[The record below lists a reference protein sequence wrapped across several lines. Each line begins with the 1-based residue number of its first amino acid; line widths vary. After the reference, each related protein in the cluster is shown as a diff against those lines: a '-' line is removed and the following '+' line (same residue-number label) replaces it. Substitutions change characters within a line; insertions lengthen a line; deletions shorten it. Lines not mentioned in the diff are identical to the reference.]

1 MDIDC
6 KKFAKDIRS
15 LDKEMRSWDA
25 YTGLDNSV
33 KNMITSLRAVNE
45 LQNPAIRDRHWQELM
60 KATKVLPPPRLP
72 PPLAPTPEP
81 RRSQICMQGG
91 SAQSALKA
99 GLTQIPV
106 RGL

>member
-25 YTGLDNSV
+25 FTGLDNSV

-45 LQNPAIRDRHWQELM
+45 LQNPAIRNRHWQELM
-60 KATKVLPPPRLP
+60 QATKVLPALRPS
-72 PPLAPTPEP
+72 LAPAPGP
-81 RRSQICMQGG
+81 GG
-91 SAQSALKA
+91 SRDLHPSGEARNLF
-99 GLTQIPV
+99 
-106 RGL
+106 

>member
-81 RRSQICMQGG
+81 RRSQICM
-91 SAQSALKA
+91 
-99 GLTQIPV
+99 
-106 RGL
+106 